1 MLRINI
7 ENKIY
12 PNGYRALGK
21 IQLDFPDR
29 GLYIIYGESGCGKS
43 TLINCIGGNDDFDG
57 ELIFNGSIIKGRK
70 NIDKFRKYSVSTVFQ
85 DFRLLDGLAVADNI
99 SLAKDVIGAE
109 CTSEDV
115 NSLLDEVGLPAEY
128 ADRQVSELSYGEMQ
142 RVAIARAVA
151 KNSAIIIADEPTANL
166 DSENAENIAEILKRL
181 SEKSLVLVVSHN
193 IELFDKF
200 CDGKL
205 KLVDGEIEQ
214 IVMPESFSC
223 SANSCK
229 DAVIVSKT
237 SNIKLLKKLVAN
249 QRKIFIK
256 SIALSVLAVFFMF
269 ILSISLLFAQVN
281 YESAVVNT
289 LNANE
294 EYERTV
300 YLTFMAGEEVSD
312 DLYSEFT
319 GFKYVS
325 VDGLDIE
332 EYQEY
337 MDNIKQNDLYYGNGL
352 PIFNRIVYSDSLEET
367 GYKLI
372 IGSDT
377 LSGAQIYIPSRYA
390 DAVIAIGHTTKIFD
404 SQKSVN
410 DYSDLIGCNLSLKD
424 GEISYDLEIAG
435 IYRSS
440 AKGII
445 TFGDYEKLSDRKKS
459 DYLQKTVYLAQD
471 ISLICSKELSV
482 SDYDGIVLDYNK
494 YKSDV
499 FDLEDLSAYGISVSG
514 ENYYFVGSAGIREAT
529 NSIVSVRNYLL
540 IPIAV
545 LFAAIVMLVTYISM
559 STAIIKSRKQIVL
572 LRALGMPL
580 RELFAVFVVSALIVS
595 LIQIAITCILNIIVV
610 PILNLIVNSI
620 ATEYSFVLFGI
631 SFSAMAIP
639 ALLLIIGNIGT
650 AFVSLSRLFAKSVE
664 RTYKE
669 V

>member
-181 SEKSLVLVVSHN
+181 SEKSLVLVVTHN

-229 DAVIVSKT
+229 EAVIVSKT

-482 SDYDGIVLDYNK
+482 SDYDGIVLDYN
-494 YKSDV
+494 
-499 FDLEDLSAYGISVSG
+499 
-514 ENYYFVGSAGIREAT
+514 
-529 NSIVSVRNYLL
+529 
-540 IPIAV
+540 
-545 LFAAIVMLVTYISM
+545 
-559 STAIIKSRKQIVL
+559 
-572 LRALGMPL
+572 
-580 RELFAVFVVSALIVS
+580 
-595 LIQIAITCILNIIVV
+595 
-610 PILNLIVNSI
+610 
-620 ATEYSFVLFGI
+620 SF
-631 SFSAMAIP
+631 
-639 ALLLIIGNIGT
+639 
-650 AFVSLSRLFAKSVE
+650 
-664 RTYKE
+664 
-669 V
+669 